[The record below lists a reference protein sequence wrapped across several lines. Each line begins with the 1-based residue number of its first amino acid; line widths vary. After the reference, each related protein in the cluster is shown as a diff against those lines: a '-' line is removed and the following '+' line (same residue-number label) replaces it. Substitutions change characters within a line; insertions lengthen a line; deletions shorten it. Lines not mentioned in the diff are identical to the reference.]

1 MLVAAMLVIPRWF
14 SSQHKADAL
23 YRGGTAAQRV
33 FDRSEH
39 ATTGR
44 YQYLREKQCNM
55 VLVFVILCC
64 LVLREMMVFM
74 VTVVTNTT
82 KSQTLNHQ
90 NPSAI
95 EH

>member
-1 MLVAAMLVIPRWF
+1 MAIGDSSDAGGVDVGDTKWF

-23 YRGGTAAQRV
+23 YRGGTTTERV

-44 YQYLREKQCNM
+44 YQYLREKQCKM

-64 LVLREMMVFM
+64 LVLREMMVFEDG
-74 VTVVTNTT
+74 VYGCGGY
-82 KSQTLNHQ
+82 
-90 NPSAI
+90 
-95 EH
+95 